1 MSSNSIGFGEIRI
14 LNLSIGMLAGAL
26 DFLEQGT
33 PLGPYSFILLIPFAD
48 ILFLSLSTGNY
59 NYDLS

>member
-1 MSSNSIGFGEIRI
+1 MSGKSIGFGEKRI
-14 LNLSIGMLAGAL
+14 LKLPIRMLAGAL

-48 ILFLSLSTGNY
+48 ILFLGLSVGN
-59 NYDLS
+59 NMIKR